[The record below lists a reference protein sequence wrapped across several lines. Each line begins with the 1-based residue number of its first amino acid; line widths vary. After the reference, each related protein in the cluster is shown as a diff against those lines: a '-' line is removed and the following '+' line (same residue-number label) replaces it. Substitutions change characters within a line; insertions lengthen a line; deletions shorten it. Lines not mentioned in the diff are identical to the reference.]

1 MSALELKV
9 ESAKEDKK
17 LNELAESTEKV
28 TEEKIEKSLNY
39 DELTDEEKKAVDEFN
54 EKIDVFDS
62 TQVLQFGA
70 AAQNKIS
77 GFSDSVLEDVKTK
90 NTGEVGDLLAKLV
103 GEIKSFDGAIG
114 EPKGLGKIFHSAK
127 REFNTIKAK
136 YSKVETNIDGIEKS
150 LDKSKIGLLKD
161 VSMFDE
167 MYQKNLEYF
176 KEISLYIIAGE
187 KKLDELRNVTL
198 PELKKKAEESKEQV
212 DIQKVQDMEAQI
224 NRFEKKIYD
233 LKTTRIISIQ
243 MAPQIRL
250 IQNNDAEL
258 VDKIQMMK
266 DIEIFDQMY
275 DKNLEYFKEL
285 SLYIIAGMK
294 KIDEL
299 KTKVLP
305 ELEKTAKESGEETD
319 VQKVNDMNNLINR
332 FEKKI
337 YDLKTTRII
346 SIQMAPQIRLI
357 QNNDAELVDKIT
369 SSITNTIP
377 LWKNQMVIAL
387 GISNAKQA
395 LNAQK
400 KVSELTNEML
410 KKNSETLKQGSIDIA
425 KESERAIVD
434 LETLKK
440 TNSDLI
446 TTLDEIVK
454 IHAEG
459 RKQREEAEIELNKIE
474 VELKDKLMNLKEE
487 NA

>member
-1 MSALELKV
+1 MSSLELKV
-9 ESAKEDKK
+9 ESAREDKK

-54 EKIDVFDS
+54 DKIDVFDS

-77 GFSDSVLEDVKTK
+77 SFSDSVLDDVKTK

-114 EPKGLGKIFHSAK
+114 EPKGLSKLFYSAK
-127 REFNTIKAK
+127 KEFHTIKAK
-136 YSKVETNIDGIEKS
+136 YSKIETNIDGIEKG
-150 LDKSKIGLLKD
+150 LDKSKIQLLKD

-198 PELKKKAEESKEQV
+198 PELKRKAEESKEQV

-258 VDKIQMMK
+258 VEKIQS
-266 DIEIFDQMY
+266 
-275 DKNLEYFKEL
+275 
-285 SLYIIAGMK
+285 SL
-294 KIDEL
+294 
-299 KTKVLP
+299 
-305 ELEKTAKESGEETD
+305 
-319 VQKVNDMNNLINR
+319 
-332 FEKKI
+332 
-337 YDLKTTRII
+337 
-346 SIQMAPQIRLI
+346 
-357 QNNDAELVDKIT
+357 
-369 SSITNTIP
+369 TNTIP
-377 LWKNQMVIAL
+377 LWKNQMVLAL
-387 GISNAKQA
+387 GITNAKQA
-395 LNAQK
+395 LKQQQA
-400 KVSELTNEML
+400 VSQLTNDML
-410 KKNSETLKQGSIDIA
+410 QKNSETLKQGSLEIA

-434 LETLKK
+434 VETLKK
-440 TNSDLI
+440 TNRDLI
-446 TTLDEIVK
+446 ETLDGVIK
-454 IHAEG
+454 IHEEG
-459 RKQREEAEIELNKIE
+459 RAKRAEAEVELQNIEQ
-474 VELKDKLMNLKEE
+474 ELKDKILEINVN